1 MRLKRGI
8 GSAPCVAWCAR
19 RSRVRSC
26 MGCSAIIIAC
36 RGLGVSAVW
45 WVVLFASCVNTS
57 VSSFPSGFG
66 GHSVAHRHII
76 SVLVL
81 LWQCAVA

>member
-1 MRLKRGI
+1 MRLMRGI

-26 MGCSAIIIAC
+26 MGCSAIIIVF

-45 WVVLFASCVNTS
+45 WVVLCRVARKHISIAVPFGVRRPIRLHIDTS
-57 VSSFPSGFG
+57 
-66 GHSVAHRHII
+66 
-76 SVLVL
+76 
-81 LWQCAVA
+81 